1 MANYQ
6 IENKKMGIDLI
17 ICCYIKIL
25 ISSSFSSCFQG
36 DPGAS
41 VIFPS
46 IILTLLSIIMDKF
59 NKMESFTLA
68 RA

>member
-1 MANYQ
+1 
-6 IENKKMGIDLI
+6 MGIDLI
-17 ICCYIKIL
+17 ICYYIKIL

-36 DPGAS
+36 DPGPS
-41 VIFPS
+41 VIFSS

-59 NKMESFTLA
+59 NKIESFTLA

>member
-1 MANYQ
+1 
-6 IENKKMGIDLI
+6 MGIDLI
-17 ICCYIKIL
+17 ICYYIKML

-59 NKMESFTLA
+59 NKIESFTLA